1 MTMADIHFLRKKAA
15 QIRMDLMR
23 MVYEAK
29 TGHTGSS
36 LSETDI
42 LTVLYY
48 SILRC
53 DPANPDWEE
62 RDRFIQSKGHAVEAL
77 YCILADRGYFPKK
90 ELKTFSQFGSPFI
103 GHPNRKVP
111 GIEMNTGALGHGLA
125 VGVGMAL
132 SAKLDHK
139 DYHVYVLMGD
149 GEQAEGSVWEAAMA
163 AANFN
168 LDNLTGIIDRNK
180 LQISG
185 RTEDV
190 MRLEPL
196 GDKWRSFGWDVLEA
210 DGHDMA
216 QLQDVLSTPR
226 QDKKPRLVMAHTTK
240 GKGVSFM
247 ENAAHW
253 HHGVPTDEQYRQA
266 MAELGREADTDE

>member
-1 MTMADIHFLRKKAA
+1 
-15 QIRMDLMR
+15 
-23 MVYEAK
+23 
-29 TGHTGSS
+29 
-36 LSETDI
+36 
-42 LTVLYY
+42 
-48 SILRC
+48 
-53 DPANPDWEE
+53 
-62 RDRFIQSKGHAVEAL
+62 
-77 YCILADRGYFPKK
+77 
-90 ELKTFSQFGSPFI
+90 
-103 GHPNRKVP
+103 
-111 GIEMNTGALGHGLA
+111 
-125 VGVGMAL
+125 
-132 SAKLDHK
+132 
-139 DYHVYVLMGD
+139 
-149 GEQAEGSVWEAAMA
+149 MA

-185 RTEDV
+185 CTEDV
-190 MRLEPL
+190 MGLEPL

-253 HHGVPTDEQYRQA
+253 HHGVPTEEQYRQA
-266 MAELGREADTDE
+266 MAELEKGAHTDEYYLQ